1 MRVVIQRVKQ
11 AEVKVNPNYQAEIQ
25 EGLLIFLGIENEDS
39 QEDISWLVRKISNMR
54 LFADENNRMN
64 LSLLDTGY
72 EAMVISQF
80 TLHASTK
87 KGNRPS
93 FTKAG
98 KPEMA
103 EPLYEKFVQK
113 LSESLSQKVKTGL
126 FGGDM
131 QVRLTNDGPV
141 TILMDTKDNS

>member
-1 MRVVIQRVKQ
+1 MRVIIQRVKS
-11 AEVKVNPNYQAEIQ
+11 AEVKVHPNYQANIN
-25 EGLLIFLGIENEDS
+25 EGLLIFLGIENEDK
-39 QEDISWLVRKISNMR
+39 QEDINWLVRKISNMR
-54 LFADENNRMN
+54 LFADDNQKMN
-64 LSLLDTGY
+64 LSLLDTRF

-93 FTKAG
+93 FVKAG

-103 EPLYEKFVQK
+103 EPLYENFIQK
-113 LSESLSQKVKTGL
+113 LKELLSQNVKTGI

-131 QVRLTNDGPV
+131 EVTLINNGPV
-141 TILMDTKDNS
+141 TILMDSKDK

>member
-1 MRVVIQRVKQ
+1 MRVIIQRVKS
-11 AEVKVNPNYQAEIQ
+11 AEVRVQPSYQAKINA
-25 EGLLIFLGIENEDS
+25 GLLLFVGIEAQDKHD
-39 QEDISWLVRKISNMR
+39 DIDWLVRKISNMR
-54 LFADENNRMN
+54 LFGDANNKMN
-64 LSLLDTGY
+64 LSLIDTGF

-93 FTKAG
+93 FIKAG

-103 EPLYEKFVQK
+103 EPLYDDFIQK
-113 LSESLSQKVKTGL
+113 LAQALNQSVKTGI

-131 QVRLTNDGPV
+131 QVELINDGPV
-141 TILMDTKDNS
+141 TIFMDSKNK